1 MASYKQEWIDALKHL
16 RLHFSLLLMPVF
28 LFAVSQLPEVNYTIA
43 ALVFI
48 ILHVLTY
55 PASNIFNS
63 YYDRDIGSV
72 GGLKNPPPP
81 NKKMLWLANTLDISA
96 LLFSLSI
103 SNTFALLISVYI
115 SASRLYSYRPIR
127 LKQYPIIGFFVI
139 FIFQGAF
146 TFYLS
151 SYGCLHRDVSPSRL
165 FGLHLSE
172 ILPMVASSFQIGA
185 IYPLTQIYQ
194 HKSDLADGV
203 TTLSCKLGYR
213 GTFIFAGIMFSIAAL
228 FYYLHFSKTDIT
240 SFYLFTA
247 IQVPIIG
254 YFVYW
259 ASKVWKDITYADYKH
274 TMYMNV
280 IAAVVFNLFFLYLI
294 LT

>member
-1 MASYKQEWIDALKHL
+1 MASGKQEWIDAIKHL

-28 LFAVSQLPEVNYTIA
+28 VFAVSQLPETDYSL
-43 ALVFI
+43 ALLTFI
-48 ILHVLTY
+48 ILHLLVY

-63 YYDRDIGSV
+63 YYDKDEGSV
-72 GGLKNPPPP
+72 GGLKYPPPP
-81 NKKMLWLANTLDISA
+81 NKKMLWLANILDISA
-96 LLFSLSI
+96 ILLSLSI
-103 SNTFALLISVYI
+103 HKLFALLVFLYI
-115 SASRLYSYRPIR
+115 LASRLYSYRPIR
-127 LKQYPIIGFFVI
+127 LKKYPFIGFFVI

-151 SYGCLHRDVSPSRL
+151 MYSFLHWQLNTANLYGLQLDTV
-165 FGLHLSE
+165 
-172 ILPMVASSFQIGA
+172 LPMLASSFQIGA

-203 TTLSCKLGYR
+203 TTLSYKLGYR
-213 GTFIFAGIMFSIAAL
+213 GTFIFAGIMFGIATL
-228 FYYLHFSKTDIT
+228 FYFLYFSVTNIND
-240 SFYLFTA
+240 FYIFT
-247 IQVPIIG
+247 IVQMPIIG

-259 ASKVWKDITYADYKH
+259 ASKVWKDTQYADYKH

-280 IAAVVFNLFFLYLI
+280 IAAVVLNLFFLYLV

>member
-115 SASRLYSYRPIR
+115 SASRLYSY
-127 LKQYPIIGFFVI
+127 
-139 FIFQGAF
+139 
-146 TFYLS
+146 
-151 SYGCLHRDVSPSRL
+151 
-165 FGLHLSE
+165 
-172 ILPMVASSFQIGA
+172 
-185 IYPLTQIYQ
+185 
-194 HKSDLADGV
+194 
-203 TTLSCKLGYR
+203 
-213 GTFIFAGIMFSIAAL
+213 
-228 FYYLHFSKTDIT
+228 
-240 SFYLFTA
+240 
-247 IQVPIIG
+247 
-254 YFVYW
+254 
-259 ASKVWKDITYADYKH
+259 
-274 TMYMNV
+274 
-280 IAAVVFNLFFLYLI
+280 
-294 LT
+294 